1 MSGKTTITVDREVA
15 LKFSQVSREFGIS
28 ALRLASDSLEAAIE
42 ALRRG
47 YSPKRLQLLVRT
59 ASALESQDVF
69 PLPLHIIAAI
79 FEEVDIDK
87 FKVPL
92 YAAGRALGA
101 ALSIS
106 VQFQELV
113 RDPQMFKLVLPIR
126 NATCNIINGQRCVID
141 LAFAPTARP
150 LLELFMS
157 YLRGLLDGYG
167 LTNHK
172 LHIKENIIEIT
183 VDSYPQ
189 A

>member
-28 ALRLASDSLEAAIE
+28 ALRLASDSLEVAVE

-59 ASALESQDVF
+59 ASALESQDAF
-69 PLPLHIIAAI
+69 PLPLHIMAAI

-92 YAAGRALGA
+92 YEAGRALGA

-126 NATCNIINGQRCVID
+126 NATCNIKGQTCVID

-150 LLELFMS
+150 LLDLFVS
-157 YLRGLLDGYG
+157 HLRGLLDGYG

-172 LHIKENIIEIT
+172 LHIKENIIEVT
-183 VDSYPQ
+183 VESHPQ

>member
-15 LKFSQVSREFGIS
+15 LKLSQVPREFGIS
-28 ALRLASDSLEAAIE
+28 ALRLASDSLEVAIE

-59 ASALESQDVF
+59 ASALESQDAF
-69 PLPLHIIAAI
+69 PLPLHIMAAI

-87 FKVPL
+87 FKIPL
-92 YAAGRALGA
+92 YEAGRALGA

-126 NATCNIINGQRCVID
+126 NAACNIKGQPCVID

-150 LLELFMS
+150 LLDLFVS

-167 LTNHK
+167 LTSHK
-172 LHIKENIIEIT
+172 LHIKENIIE
-183 VDSYPQ
+183 VAVKSYPQ
-189 A
+189 S

>member
-15 LKFSQVSREFGIS
+15 LKFSQAAREFGIS
-28 ALRLASDSLEAAIE
+28 ALRLASDSLEVAIE

-59 ASALESQDVF
+59 ASALESQDAF
-69 PLPLHIIAAI
+69 PLPLHIMAAI
-79 FEEVDIDK
+79 FEEVDKDK
-87 FKVPL
+87 FKIPL
-92 YAAGRALGA
+92 YEAGRALGA

-126 NATCNIINGQRCVID
+126 NATCNINGQRCVID

-150 LLELFMS
+150 LLDLFAS

-172 LHIKENIIEIT
+172 LHIKENIIE
-183 VDSYPQ
+183 VAVENYPQ
-189 A
+189 T

>member
-1 MSGKTTITVDREVA
+1 MSSKTTITVDREVA
-15 LKFSQVSREFGIS
+15 LKFSQVAREFGIS
-28 ALRLASDSLEAAIE
+28 ALRLASDSLEVAIE

-69 PLPLHIIAAI
+69 PLPLHIMAAI
-79 FEEVDIDK
+79 FDEVDKDK

-92 YAAGRALGA
+92 YEAGRALGA

-113 RDPQMFKLVLPIR
+113 RDPQMFKLMLPIR
-126 NATCNIINGQRCVID
+126 NATCNIKGQTYVID
-141 LAFAPTARP
+141 LAFAPAAHP
-150 LLELFMS
+150 LLELFVS

-172 LHIKENIIEIT
+172 LHIKENIIEVT
-183 VDSYPQ
+183 VESYPQ

>member
-15 LKFSQVSREFGIS
+15 LKFSQVAREFGIS
-28 ALRLASDSLEAAIE
+28 ALRLASDSLEVAVE
-42 ALRRG
+42 ALCRG

-59 ASALESQDVF
+59 ASAFESLDVF
-69 PLPLHIIAAI
+69 PLPLHIMAAI
-79 FEEVDIDK
+79 FEEVDKDK
-87 FKVPL
+87 FKIPL
-92 YAAGRALGA
+92 YEAGRALGA

-126 NATCNIINGQRCVID
+126 NATCNINGQKCVID

-150 LLELFMS
+150 LLELFVS

-183 VDSYPQ
+183 VENYSQ
-189 A
+189 T

>member
-15 LKFSQVSREFGIS
+15 LKFSQAAREFGIS
-28 ALRLASDSLEAAIE
+28 ALRLASDSLEVAIE

-69 PLPLHIIAAI
+69 PLPLHIMAAI
-79 FEEVDIDK
+79 FEELDKDK
-87 FKVPL
+87 FKIPL
-92 YAAGRALGA
+92 YEAGRALGA

-126 NATCNIINGQRCVID
+126 NATCNIKGQTCVID
-141 LAFAPTARP
+141 LTFAPTARP

-172 LHIKENIIEIT
+172 LHIKENIIEVT
-183 VDSYPQ
+183 VESYPQ

>member
-15 LKFSQVSREFGIS
+15 LKLSQASREFGIS
-28 ALRLASDSLEAAIE
+28 ALRLASDSLEVAIE

-59 ASALESQDVF
+59 ASALESMDAF
-69 PLPLHIIAAI
+69 PLPLHILAAI
-79 FEEVDIDK
+79 FEEADIDK
-87 FKVPL
+87 FKIPL
-92 YAAGRALGA
+92 YEAGRALGA

-106 VQFQELV
+106 MQFQELV
-113 RDPQMFKLVLPIR
+113 RDPQMFKLMLPTR
-126 NATCNIINGQRCVID
+126 NAACNIKGQTYVID

-150 LLELFMS
+150 LLDLFLS

-172 LHIKENIIEIT
+172 SHIKENIIEVT
-183 VDSYPQ
+183 VES
-189 A
+189 

>member
-1 MSGKTTITVDREVA
+1 MSDKTTITVDREVA

-28 ALRLASDSLEAAIE
+28 ALRLASDSLEVAIE

-59 ASALESQDVF
+59 ASALESMDVF
-69 PLPLHIIAAI
+69 PLPLHIMAAI
-79 FEEVDIDK
+79 FEEVDKDK

-92 YAAGRALGA
+92 YEAGRALGA

-126 NATCNIINGQRCVID
+126 NATCNIKGQTYVID

-150 LLELFMS
+150 LLDLFVS

-167 LTNHK
+167 LANHK
-172 LHIKENIIEIT
+172 LHIKENIIEVT
-183 VDSYPQ
+183 VESYPQ

>member
-1 MSGKTTITVDREVA
+1 MSSKTTITVDREVA

-28 ALRLASDSLEAAIE
+28 ALRLASDSLEVAIE

-59 ASALESQDVF
+59 ASALESQDAF
-69 PLPLHIIAAI
+69 PLPLHIMAAI

-92 YAAGRALGA
+92 YEAGRALGA

-126 NATCNIINGQRCVID
+126 NATCNIKGQTCVID
-141 LAFAPTARP
+141 LAFAPAARP
-150 LLELFMS
+150 LLDLFVS

-172 LHIKENIIEIT
+172 LHIKENIIEVT
-183 VDSYPQ
+183 VESYPQ

>member
-15 LKFSQVSREFGIS
+15 LKFSQAAREFGIS
-28 ALRLASDSLEAAIE
+28 ALRLASDSLEVAIE

-69 PLPLHIIAAI
+69 PLPLHIMAAV
-79 FEEVDIDK
+79 FEEVDIDR
-87 FKVPL
+87 FKVPM
-92 YAAGRALGA
+92 YEAGRALGA

-126 NATCNIINGQRCVID
+126 NVTCNIKGQTCVID
-141 LAFAPTARP
+141 LTFAPTARP

-172 LHIKENIIEIT
+172 LHIKENIIEVT
-183 VDSYPQ
+183 VESYPQ